1 MAWRDWGTVPINST
15 TPQPASNPST
25 STLIAEVD
33 STQLGTQNFAA
44 GQSRPALVTWILG
57 SDTNATWQ
65 CEVANSTAL
74 ASPIDA
80 IYLRTPA
87 GASGQ
92 FVTTH
97 NIPKDGRVRARLNS
111 TFTGGAT
118 AFIAVE
124 YMT

>member
-1 MAWRDWGTVPINST
+1 MAWRDWGNIPINST
-15 TPQPASNPST
+15 TAQPASNPST

-33 STQLGTQNFAA
+33 STQLGTVNFAT
-44 GQSRPALVTWILG
+44 GQHRPALVTWILG
-57 SDTNATWQ
+57 SDTNALWQ

-74 ASPIDA
+74 ASPQDTIF
-80 IYLRTPA
+80 LRTPP

-97 NIPKDGRVRARLNS
+97 SIPKDGRVRARLNS
-111 TFTGGAT
+111 TFTGSAS
-118 AFIAVE
+118 AYIAVE